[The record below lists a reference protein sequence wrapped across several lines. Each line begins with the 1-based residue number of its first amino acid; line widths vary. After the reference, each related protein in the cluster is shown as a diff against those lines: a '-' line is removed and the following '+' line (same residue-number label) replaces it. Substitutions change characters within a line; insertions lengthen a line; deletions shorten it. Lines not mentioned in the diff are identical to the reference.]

1 MSTVDQFA
9 SVFNAASQ
17 TAFQH
22 QPPALENAL
31 VVTDLEPD
39 AAEKYAGSVRTFF
52 GAVTG
57 KWETVHGGE
66 FATVKELLN
75 LVESRKPGLIVTYR
89 HLHSEA
95 WRWPYSLG
103 EHLDVLIQESTPPVA
118 ILPHPDR
125 EGVPERA
132 LKNTDSVMAINSHL
146 VGEDALVNHAAVLT
160 AIGGTLHLTHVEDDA
175 VFERYLDVISKIPE
189 IDTDV
194 ARETI
199 QEQLLRE
206 SSVYI
211 DSCETAL
218 REAGVDLRV
227 VKHVTHGHR
236 LEEYRNAI
244 KDHQVDLVVLQG
256 HDEDQLAMN
265 ATAYSV
271 AVELR
276 TTPLLIV

>member
-9 SVFNAASQ
+9 SVFNAASL

-103 EHLDVLIQESTPPVA
+103 EHLDVLIQESAPPVG

-125 EGVPERA
+125 EGVPERT
-132 LKNTDSVMAINSHL
+132 LKNTDSVMVINSHL
-146 VGEDALVNHAAVLT
+146 VGEDALVNHAASLT
-160 AIGGTLHLTHVEDDA
+160 AIGGTLHLTHVEDDT

-189 IDTDV
+189 INTDV

-206 SSVYI
+206 PSAYI

-218 REAGVDLRV
+218 RGAGVDLRV

-244 KDHQVDLVVLQG
+244 EDLQVDLVVLQG

>member
-1 MSTVDQFA
+1 M
-9 SVFNAASQ
+9 
-17 TAFQH
+17 
-22 QPPALENAL
+22 
-31 VVTDLEPD
+31 VTDLDPEF
-39 AAEKYAGSVRTFF
+39 AEKYAGSIRTFF
-52 GAVTG
+52 EAVTG

-103 EHLDVLIQESTPPVA
+103 EHLDVLIQESAPPVA

-146 VGEDALVNHAAVLT
+146 VGEDSLVNHAACLT

-206 SSVYI
+206 PSAYI

-218 REAGVDLRV
+218 REAGVDLKV

-244 KDHQVDLVVLQG
+244 EDHQVDLVVLQG

-276 TTPLLIV
+276 ATPLLIV

>member
-17 TAFQH
+17 TVFQH

-39 AAEKYAGSVRTFF
+39 AAEKYAGSIRTFF
-52 GAVTG
+52 RAVTG
-57 KWETVHGGE
+57 KWETVHGRE

-75 LVESRKPGLIVTYR
+75 LVESHKPDFIVTYR

-103 EHLDVLIQESTPPVA
+103 EHLDVLIQESAPPVA

-125 EGVPERA
+125 EDVPERA

-146 VGEDALVNHAAVLT
+146 VGEDALVNHAASLT
-160 AIGGTLHLTHVEDDA
+160 AIGGTLHLTHVEDDT

-206 SSVYI
+206 PSSYI

-227 VKHVTHGHR
+227 IKHVTHGHR

-244 KDHQVDLVVLQG
+244 KDHKVDLVVLQG
-256 HDEDQLAMN
+256 HDEDQHAMN

-276 TTPLLIV
+276 RTPLLIV

>member
-1 MSTVDQFA
+1 M
-9 SVFNAASQ
+9 
-17 TAFQH
+17 
-22 QPPALENAL
+22 
-31 VVTDLEPD
+31 
-39 AAEKYAGSVRTFF
+39 
-52 GAVTG
+52 
-57 KWETVHGGE
+57 
-66 FATVKELLN
+66 
-75 LVESRKPGLIVTYR
+75 
-89 HLHSEA
+89 
-95 WRWPYSLG
+95 
-103 EHLDVLIQESTPPVA
+103 
-118 ILPHPDR
+118 
-125 EGVPERA
+125 
-132 LKNTDSVMAINSHL
+132 
-146 VGEDALVNHAAVLT
+146 NHAAVLT
-160 AIGGTLHLTHVEDDA
+160 AISGTLHLTHVEDDA

-206 SSVYI
+206 PSVYI

-218 REAGVDLRV
+218 REVGVDLRV